1 MWEAAC
7 AEVWT
12 QKSMVFSVRVCV
24 SRSSE
29 GVCGY
34 RVLGRQSSGK
44 SEEQPPQLWASGLSL
59 WTAGW
64 RGRCCLRAKGGRVSE
79 TRVQL
84 VVHRMRSLQMLLLG
98 N

>member
-1 MWEAAC
+1 
-7 AEVWT
+7 
-12 QKSMVFSVRVCV
+12 MVFSVRVCV

-34 RVLGRQSSGK
+34 RVSGRQSSGK